1 MGTISPPYSKVLG
14 ISIRSLRQTR
24 GLTRRQFADRAGI
37 GLSTLYLL
45 EDGLIDTRLSTLDKL
60 AHALGVTPDY
70 LLAERKAA

>member
-1 MGTISPPYSKVLG
+1 MGDISPAYSKVLG
-14 ISIRSLRQTR
+14 ISIRSLRKSR
-24 GLTRRQFADRAGI
+24 GLSRQQFAVRAGI

-45 EDGLIDTRLSTLDKL
+45 EDGLIDTRLSTLNKL